1 MQDKELLQ
9 TQQRNTHVVN
19 YFKGKI
25 PFLNEVE
32 IKKENSN
39 IKVNAILFFRVEVE
53 ECFRLL
59 TSSGGWLK
67 RDTRRSTVCWRQ

>member
-25 PFLNEVE
+25 PFFLNEVE
-32 IKKENSN
+32 IKKR
-39 IKVNAILFFRVEVE
+39 K
-53 ECFRLL
+53 
-59 TSSGGWLK
+59 
-67 RDTRRSTVCWRQ
+67 